1 MKRLLILLSALLL
14 CACVPTPEQEFV
26 VSKADDT
33 LEIRL
38 SATAK
43 PSGAPSDGGE
53 TPVPAVQ
60 TIPDRWTE
68 TFEANDTLTLL
79 FDAEIVQKADGV
91 CPVFRTKRDR
101 FDQAKLAAL
110 LNALLPKPES
120 VSAESTTKEQWA
132 DAYKAWLEQVAQY
145 EAWVNAGR
153 PDDGLDREEL
163 DLSPERIEAQSQW
176 YMDRIN
182 EAPDEPGERA
192 VSGYDAVPLYC
203 NSVYTLESGEP
214 VFVSANEDSLLFAR
228 GCRGGVCLYTE
239 TQMQWDK
246 RYDDPKGKLYKDP
259 SVTEADA
266 KDMMMKELARIGL
279 DGFCADAGQKTSLLD
294 FFGDRHSYV
303 ESGWT
308 FSLTRDFG
316 GYPLLS
322 MPFTSVNLD
331 YGTVPDAYNAPIL
344 AEELSVFVNE
354 NGVRALSFGNP
365 KAVVGLVNGNV
376 ELLPF
381 EEAKTRIKNALSVCY
396 PVSYYQERGEHV
408 TLEVY
413 RIVLTTQTLHA
424 KDSDEY
430 YEMPCF
436 VVYFDCCDFEKAERD
451 NPIYAHSAIVINA
464 VDGSTVVPGGY

>member
-1 MKRLLILLSALLL
+1 MKRLMILLLTLLL
-14 CACVPTPEQEFV
+14 CACLPTPEEEFI

-33 LEIRL
+33 VEIKL
-38 SATAK
+38 QATAK
-43 PSGAPSDGGE
+43 PAAYALPWETNAPQ
-53 TPVPAVQ
+53 AAQ
-60 TIPDRWTE
+60 RLPDRWAE

-91 CPVFRTKRDR
+91 CPVFRTKRER

-110 LNALLPKPES
+110 LNALLPNPRS
-120 VSAESTTKEQWA
+120 VYAEATTKQQWA
-132 DAYKAWLEQVAQY
+132 DAYKAWLEQLDAY
-145 EAWVNAGR
+145 EAWINAGR

-163 DLSPERIEAQSQW
+163 DLAPERIEAQSQW
-176 YMDRIN
+176 YMERIN
-182 EAPDEPGERA
+182 EAPDVPGERA
-192 VSGYDAVPLYC
+192 VSCYDTVPMYC

-214 VFVSANEDSLLFAR
+214 VFVSASEDSLLFAR

-239 TQMQWDK
+239 TQLQWDK
-246 RYDDPKGKLYKDP
+246 RYDDPKGKLWMDP

-266 KDMMMKELARIGL
+266 KDMMVKELVRIGL
-279 DGFCADAGQKTSLLD
+279 IGFTAGAGQKTCLLD

-303 ESGWT
+303 ESGWM

-316 GYPLLS
+316 GYPVLS

-344 AEELSVFVNE
+344 TEKLSVFVNE
-354 NGVRALSFGNP
+354 NGVRALSCGNP
-365 KAVVGLVNGNV
+365 KSVVGLVNGNV
-376 ELLPF
+376 ELLSF
-381 EEAKTRIKNALSVCY
+381 ETAKTRIKNALSVCY
-396 PVSYYQERGEHV
+396 PVSYYKERGERV

-413 RIVLTTQTLHA
+413 RIVLTTQTLRA
-424 KDSDEY
+424 KDSDEF

-436 VVYFDCCDFEKAERD
+436 VVFFDCNDLEKAERD

>member
-1 MKRLLILLSALLL
+1 MKRLLILLSAMLL
-14 CACVPTPEQEFV
+14 CACVPTPEREFV

-43 PSGAPSDGGE
+43 PADVSSEKSE
-53 TPVPAVQ
+53 TPVPAAQ

-68 TFEANDTLTLL
+68 TVEANDTLTLAI
-79 FDAEIVQKADGV
+79 DAEIVRKADDIF
-91 CPVFRTKRDR
+91 PVFRTKQER

-110 LNALLPKPES
+110 LGALLTKPKS
-120 VSAESTTKEQWA
+120 ICAETTTKQQWA
-132 DAYKAWLEQVAQY
+132 DALKQWLDQVASY
-145 EAWVNAGR
+145 EEWVRVGK

-182 EAPDEPGERA
+182 EAPDAPGERA
-192 VSGYDAVPLYC
+192 VTGYDAVPLYC
-203 NSVYTLESGEP
+203 NSVYTLETGEP
-214 VFVSANEDSLLFAR
+214 VFVSAGEDSLLFAR
-228 GCRGGVCLYTE
+228 GCRGGCCLYTE
-239 TQMQWDK
+239 AQMQYDK
-246 RYDDPKGKLYKDP
+246 RYDDPKGKLWKDP
-259 SVTEADA
+259 TVTESDA
-266 KDMMMKELARIGL
+266 KDLLLKELSRIGL
-279 DGFCADAGQKTSLLD
+279 DGLCAGAGQKTCLFD

-316 GYPLLS
+316 GYPVLS
-322 MPFTSVNLD
+322 MPFSSVNLD

-344 AEELSVFVNE
+344 TESLSVFVNE
-354 NGVRALSFGNP
+354 NGIRALSCGNP
-365 KAVVGLVNGNV
+365 KSVVGLVNGNV

-381 EEAKTRIKNALSVCY
+381 ETAKTRIKNALSVCY
-396 PVSYYQERGEHV
+396 PVSYYKERGERV

-413 RIVLTTQTLHA
+413 RIVLTTRTLRA

-430 YEMPCF
+430 YEMPCY
-436 VVYFDCCDFEKAERD
+436 VVYFDSLDLEKAERD